1 MCTRFFTGIRG
12 ILGVFYLPCV
22 LTITE
27 ENNTE
32 GREAVETL
40 IYITAKLSAVE
51 LCGILNNNN
60 NNNNNKHSTPTG
72 PGLSGVHGGRRK
84 KKKEN
89 NSQQKNIMNDDQR
102 SACFDDMC
110 R

>member
-1 MCTRFFTGIRG
+1 M
-12 ILGVFYLPCV
+12 

-60 NNNNNKHSTPTG
+60 NNNNTPHQRARDCQVFMEDG
-72 PGLSGVHGGRRK
+72 EKRK
-84 KKKEN
+84 KRTT
-89 NSQQKNIMNDDQR
+89 R
-102 SACFDDMC
+102 SK
-110 R
+110 RT